1 MLTVW
6 ILTIWF
12 HSQAGAYTTVI
23 GSFPDKES
31 CMAELQGFKD
41 EDSEIRGRCSYVP
54 QARR

>member
-31 CMAELQGFKD
+31 CMAQLQGFKD